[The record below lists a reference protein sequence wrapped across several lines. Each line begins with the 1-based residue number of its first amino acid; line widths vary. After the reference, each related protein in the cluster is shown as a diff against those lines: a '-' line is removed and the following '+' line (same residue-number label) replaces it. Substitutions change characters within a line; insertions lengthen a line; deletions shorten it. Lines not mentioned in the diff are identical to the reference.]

1 MDQMD
6 LAKKAQEAAKAVEAA
21 QACFQQKQKAA
32 NDAKIEEIYAEGALN
47 QARATLRN
55 IQKRASFDGYP
66 RIKVLCNGEV
76 QTWVY
81 HFEVTSEDRVYLFT
95 NFDDI
100 EKPLHH
106 ISVSLKSGRFSNKEL
121 GLTGKILDLT
131 PFRSGEFALQA
142 KKAQGGDE

>member
-1 MDQMD
+1 MD
-6 LAKKAQEAAKAVEAA
+6 LDLANKAREAAKAVEAA
-21 QACFQQKQKAA
+21 QAWFRQKQTMA

-55 IQKRASFDGYP
+55 IQKRASFDGFP
-66 RIKVLCNGEV
+66 RVKVLCNGEDR
-76 QTWVY
+76 TWVY
-81 HFEVTSEDRVYLFT
+81 HFEVPSEDRVYLFT
-95 NFDDI
+95 NFD
-100 EKPLHH
+100 EVEQPLQH
-106 ISVSLKSGRFSNKEL
+106 ISISLKSGRFSTRER